1 VDVSPLH
8 DGSAER
14 KTFPP
19 HAALRAAMSLTEL
32 TSSLSNEPET
42 STGSPEMPDTGAF
55 GAPVYEG
62 PPQGL
67 THPPQLPE
75 QEFWRWW
82 LTHRPH
88 LWSLGLRLMQGNRAE
103 AEDVLSITAL
113 KAHANYPH
121 LAHRL
126 LKPREWLTTL
136 LRNVCMDRYR
146 ERQCRGELLS
156 TLDESHA
163 QGLTLLPPGF
173 ANPED
178 QLCVQARLESL
189 GVTLEDLP
197 QGLRQPLL
205 LRFVDGISYEEIAL
219 RMGLTQ
225 ANVRKRI
232 QLARARLR
240 KLMKEE

>member
-1 VDVSPLH
+1 
-8 DGSAER
+8 
-14 KTFPP
+14 
-19 HAALRAAMSLTEL
+19 MSLTEL

-42 STGSPEMPDTGAF
+42 STGSPEMPDTGPF
-55 GAPVYEG
+55 GAPVCEC

-67 THPPQLPE
+67 THPPRLPE

-82 LTHRPH
+82 LNHRPH

-156 TLDESHA
+156 SLDESHA

-173 ANPED
+173 ANPEE

-189 GVTLEDLP
+189 GVTIEYLP

>member
-1 VDVSPLH
+1 
-8 DGSAER
+8 
-14 KTFPP
+14 
-19 HAALRAAMSLTEL
+19 MSLTEL